1 MKANTVK
8 KIKLTQGRYALVDD
22 EDFNWLNQWKW
33 CFDRSNGYAHR
44 NQWVNGKNRKIYMH
58 RIILGNPRGILI
70 KVETDH
76 KNRNKLDN
84 NIENLELIKKEEHSR
99 IHAIENGLGKD
110 RIGVSPTN
118 KIKKEIIQTIKDLKK
133 NGFFLREIQ
142 NKLNLSYP
150 TIQKYAKEIK

>member
-84 NIENLELIKKEEHSR
+84 RRKNLRVVTRSENVLNK
-99 IHAIENGLGKD
+99 GLQSNNTSG
-110 RIGVSPTN
+110 IPGVTLY
-118 KIKKEIIQTIKDLKK
+118 K
-133 NGFFLREIQ
+133 
-142 NKLNLSYP
+142 
-150 TIQKYAKEIK
+150 